1 MVLPNRFSQT
11 TPRWYDQPMPS
22 FEDYADN
29 PLGYEQAVHAWVAQ
43 RNGERMFAPD
53 SYDPVTGFNIA
64 GSSNPATQG
73 EYNAGYLNS
82 RLASAAGQVARGN
95 ADHPNAQQY
104 LLAMQNRFSIRPE
117 EAQSAYDAARAGI
130 AGPSPILNDSILN
143 LLESM
148 GYGPSVT
155 SGTGSPGP
163 ETGVE
168 RGGRP
173 DQVKGT
179 LPTTGPGGGDRP
191 NLPPFTPPDF
201 VPMPRPGMPPY
212 LDPTNQPYL
221 PGSSMSQ
228 PGGPADSSGQPWL
241 TDGDKNRPT
250 NGQDQAGGAVPQNL
264 DWMPASMIQP
274 NADLSAF
281 INRINSYLSEN
292 NGDAPPLAHHVGG
305 NPATQAA
312 FLEFIKRRAM
322 GNGIPAQPAQVL
334 ATMGY

>member
-29 PLGYEQAVHAWVAQ
+29 PLGYEQAVQAWVAQ

-155 SGTGSPGP
+155 SGTGRPGT
-163 ETGVE
+163 ETGTE

-173 DQVKGT
+173 EQGKGT

-191 NLPPFTPPDF
+191 DQPPFTSPDF
-201 VPMPRPGMPPY
+201 VPRPGLGGGTPPNSNIRYWQGEKWQYNPEDGLWYGPPMHDAYGMPIMGGF
-212 LDPTNQPYL
+212 PTPPWEQW
-221 PGSSMSQ
+221 Q
-228 PGGPADSSGQPWL
+228 PGDPIPPGLDIGPYVDEMKKLAPS
-241 TDGDKNRPT
+241 GDKQR
-250 NGQDQAGGAVPQNL
+250 
-264 DWMPASMIQP
+264 PASY
-274 NADLSAF
+274 S
-281 INRINSYLSEN
+281 
-292 NGDAPPLAHHVGG
+292 GG
-305 NPATQAA
+305 NPVTQAA
-312 FLEFIKRRAM
+312 FMEFLKRRAL
-322 GNGIPAQPAQVL
+322 GNGIPAQPVQVL
-334 ATMGY
+334 ASMGY

>member
-29 PLGYEQAVHAWVAQ
+29 PLGYEQAVQAWVAQ

-221 PGSSMSQ
+221 PGES
-228 PGGPADSSGQPWL
+228 
-241 TDGDKNRPT
+241 
-250 NGQDQAGGAVPQNL
+250 
-264 DWMPASMIQP
+264 I
-274 NADLSAF
+274 AF